1 LFSHET
7 TNLEVKAHAQVLF
20 FSKLI
25 IVDVYAVVCDEGVL
39 SCNHEGHVRM

>member
-1 LFSHET
+1 VFSHERT
-7 TNLEVKAHAQVLF
+7 DLEVKAQAQVFF

-25 IVDVYAVVCDEGVL
+25 NIDVYALECDERVF

>member
-7 TNLEVKAHAQVLF
+7 TNLEVKAQAQGLF

-25 IVDVYAVVCDEGVL
+25 SVDVYALECDEGVL